1 MRIWI
6 ESKDGQNLR
15 LGFPA
20 GLALNAGTLAV
31 GRKYLS
37 RYGVSQKQAAAFLH
51 LLNQYRRQHRDWILV
66 EVESANGDY
75 VQIRV

>member
-1 MRIWI
+1 MRILI
-6 ESKDGQNLR
+6 ENKNGQNLR

-37 RYGVSQKQAAAFLH
+37 RYGVSQKQAAVFLH

-66 EVESANGDY
+66 EAESADGDY